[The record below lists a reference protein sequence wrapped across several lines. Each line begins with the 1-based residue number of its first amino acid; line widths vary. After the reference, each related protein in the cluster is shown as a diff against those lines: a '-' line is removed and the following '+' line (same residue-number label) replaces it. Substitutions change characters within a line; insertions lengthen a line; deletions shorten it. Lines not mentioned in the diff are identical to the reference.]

1 MNEEISSLNEKLDE
15 RLKKQE
21 HDYLKGYSLYVKQKE
36 KDLRQIITE
45 LNKKNEGNS
54 EKDQTIY
61 NLKQTIKKLTDESV
75 RSEQEKKQLM
85 EKTKYWKSRC
95 EAFEMDKSFLQDQVL
110 ESKRKNKLL
119 KLAINRMQV
128 EIKDKDDVLKE
139 INPTGT
145 IVDQFG
151 GDSKPLELG

>member
-1 MNEEISSLNEKLDE
+1 
-15 RLKKQE
+15 
-21 HDYLKGYSLYVKQKE
+21 
-36 KDLRQIITE
+36 
-45 LNKKNEGNS
+45 
-54 EKDQTIY
+54 
-61 NLKQTIKKLTDESV
+61 
-75 RSEQEKKQLM
+75 M

-151 GDSKPLELG
+151 QDSKPLELG